1 MALERGSV
9 FAGYQIE
16 GKLGQGGMGVV
27 YLAKHPRLPRRIAL
41 KVLGE
46 NFGAEP
52 EFRAR
57 FEREAELAARL
68 DHPNVVSVYD
78 RGTEGEQL
86 WIAMQYVDGADV
98 AQLVKQGPTTLPPDR
113 AIYILGQ
120 AARGLDNAHRHGLL
134 HRDVK
139 PANILVAM
147 GDEDGEKVLVTD
159 FGIARA
165 LDETIQLTRAGSMP
179 ATLAY
184 AAPEQIEGHVV
195 DHRADIYSL
204 GCTLYV
210 MVTGSV
216 PYSRTSYVGVMHAH
230 LSDPPPLATRVN
242 SSLPKGIDDVIARAM
257 AKNPNDRFSSC
268 RELANAAAAALASS
282 PSYAVTALRQVPDL
296 SSAPLSSPF
305 TAVGTSNPSN
315 PSMPTVLSN
324 PSHPSAPL
332 FGSGPAVPQSNQPVG
347 KSKRGLMIGIAVAAA
362 AVVVGGVVTAVA
374 LSGGKDSDST
384 ASTTTTSTT
393 AAPTNNGPWGSY
405 SFVAATFPN
414 LVPKTP
420 DGTGPQGKCVPYTNG
435 GVDVDVNTMPTGVA
449 RMRCGEKLVSGSTD
463 ITVLIE
469 CNKDQSIATL
479 AGRDLTESHD
489 ETWKKAKN
497 AGHLRYGQTTDNP
510 PLGAVIVSFDNR
522 AQNSCLVWAIGNG
535 TGQQVYDKWWS
546 TAPIDPAT

>member
-9 FAGYQIE
+9 FAGYTIE
-16 GKLGQGGMGVV
+16 GKLGAGGMGVV

-46 NFGAEP
+46 SYGNEP

-86 WIAMQYVDGADV
+86 WIAMQYVDGVDV
-98 AQLVKQGPTTLPPDR
+98 AHLVKQGPASLPPDR

-120 AARGLDNAHRHGLL
+120 AARGLDNAHKHGLL

-165 LDETIQLTRAGSMP
+165 LDETIALTQAGSMP

-184 AAPEQIEGHVV
+184 ASPEQIEGHAV

-210 MVTGSV
+210 MLTGSV
-216 PYSRTSYVGVMHAH
+216 PYSRTTYVGVMHAH
-230 LSDPPPLATRVN
+230 LSEPPPLATRVN
-242 SSLPKGIDDVIARAM
+242 PALPKRIDDVIARAM
-257 AKNPNDRFSSC
+257 AKNPNDRFSSS
-268 RELANAAAAALASS
+268 RELATAAAAALASS

-296 SSAPLSSPF
+296 SSGPHSSPF
-305 TAVGTSNPSN
+305 TAVPPFGTSNPSN
-315 PSMPTVLSN
+315 PSMPTVLPN
-324 PSHPSAPL
+324 
-332 FGSGPAVPQSNQPVG
+332 PAVSQPNQPPN
-347 KSKRGLMIGIAVAAA
+347 KSKRGLKVGIAVAAA

-374 LSGGKDSDST
+374 LSGGDDSGSAARSST
-384 ASTTTTSTT
+384 STTTT
-393 AAPTNNGPWGSY
+393 APTNNGPWGSY
-405 SFVAATFPN
+405 GFVAATFPS
-414 LVPKTP
+414 LVPTSP
-420 DGTGPQGKCVPYTNG
+420 DGTGPQGKCVPYVANG
-435 GVDVDVNTMPTGVA
+435 EEVDVNTMPTGVA
-449 RMRCGEKLVSGSTD
+449 RMRCGERLTSDSTTV
-463 ITVLIE
+463 TVLIE

-479 AGRDLTESHD
+479 AGRDLTGARD
-489 ETWKKAKN
+489 ETWTKVGD
-497 AGHLRYGQTTDNP
+497 AGRLRVGQTTDKP

-522 AQNSCLVWAIGNG
+522 SQNSCLVWALGNG
-535 TGQQVYDKWWS
+535 SGQQVYDQWWP
-546 TAPIDPAT
+546 TAPIEPAA

>member
-9 FAGYQIE
+9 FAGYTIE
-16 GKLGQGGMGVV
+16 GKLGAGGMGVV

-46 NFGAEP
+46 SFGSEP

-86 WIAMQYVDGADV
+86 WIAMQYVDGVDV
-98 AQLVKQGPTTLPPDR
+98 AHLVKQGPASLPPDR

-120 AARGLDNAHRHGLL
+120 AARGLDNAHKHGLL

-165 LDETIQLTRAGSMP
+165 LDETIALTQAGSMP

-184 AAPEQIEGHVV
+184 ASPEQIEGHAV

-210 MVTGSV
+210 MLTGSV

-230 LSDPPPLATRVN
+230 LSEPPPLATRVN
-242 SSLPKGIDDVIARAM
+242 PALPRRIDDVIARAM
-257 AKNPNDRFSSC
+257 AKNPNDRYSSS
-268 RELANAAAAALASS
+268 RELANAAAAALATS
-282 PSYAVTALRQVPDL
+282 PNYAATALRQVPDL
-296 SSAPLSSPF
+296 SSGPHSSSF
-305 TAVGTSNPSN
+305 TAPPSNPSN

-324 PSHPSAPL
+324 PSHPSAPN
-332 FGSGPAVPQSNQPVG
+332 FGSNLSAPQSNQPAG
-347 KSKRGLMIGIAVAAA
+347 KSKRGLKIGIAVAAA

-374 LSGGKDSDST
+374 LSGGSDSGSSAGSST
-384 ASTTTTSTT
+384 STTTS
-393 AAPTNNGPWGSY
+393 APVNNGPWGQY
-405 SFVAATFPN
+405 SFVAAAFPK
-414 LVPKTP
+414 LVPTTP
-420 DGTGPQGKCVPYTNG
+420 DGTGPQGKCVPYGANG
-435 GVDVDVNTMPTGVA
+435 DAIDVNTMPTGVA
-449 RMRCGEKLVSGSTD
+449 RMRCGEKLISDASK

-469 CNKDQSIATL
+469 CNKDQSISTL
-479 AGRDLTESHD
+479 AGRDLTGARD
-489 ETWKKAKN
+489 ETWTRTKN
-497 AGHLRYGQTTDNP
+497 AGRLRVGETTDDP

-522 AQNSCLVWAIGNG
+522 PQNACLVWALGLG
-535 TGQQVYDKWWS
+535 TGQQVYDQWWA
-546 TAPIDPAT
+546 TAPIDPAG